1 MLDAALLRELR
12 QIVGAEHVAW
22 RQSDAEVYSYDGSL
36 AVAKPDAVVFP
47 ADTAQTAAVV
57 RLASE
62 AGVAYVPRGFGTN
75 LSGGTIASHGGLV
88 IGLTR
93 LNRILAIEPEG
104 RYAVVQAGVTNLE
117 LQQALAPRGF
127 LFAPDPAS
135 QKAATLGGN
144 LAENAGGPH
153 CVKYGVTTNHVLGV
167 TAVLPGGAV
176 LQIGGPALDPPG
188 YDLRGVL
195 VGSEGTLAV
204 VTEMTVRI
212 LPSAES
218 LLTMLVVYDDVADA
232 ARSVSAIVA
241 AGMTPATLEMMD
253 GAVIR
258 AVEASKPCGYPLDAA
273 AVLIVEVDG
282 PLAGLAQ
289 QAERIGQ
296 LCLQNGCREVR
307 KAKDAA
313 ERDLLWAGRRG
324 AFGAIARLAPSFLV
338 ADCTV
343 PRTRLP
349 DALTHVAAI
358 AQRYQLGHA
367 NVFHAGDGN
376 LHPVILFD
384 PRDPGQVQ
392 RVHRAG
398 HEIMEACVALGGTIS
413 GEHGVGTEKLDGMRL
428 VFSEDDLEFQ
438 RQLRTAFD
446 PQGLLNPGKLLPPPE
461 AVPCPPEPAP
471 PEPGD
476 DSEWAPSDVSEACD
490 IVRRAYQGRRAVLP
504 LGNGTQS
511 DFGNW
516 GASAAA
522 PLRSTRLTAV
532 TEYDPAT
539 EVVGVQAGLSLSQL
553 QATLAEHGQWL
564 PLRPPLGERRTLGG
578 IAALNA
584 CGPERLRYGAP
595 RDLLL
600 GLKFISGSGRQ
611 ISAGGRVMKNVA
623 GYDVSAGTL
632 GFITEL
638 TFRIQSVPACCVAVR
653 GGGSLEQIE
662 AAAGWLLQSK
672 LEPNFIVVLPDPA
685 QGLPMAASPSDAD
698 SVRGA
703 SGPRWQLVA
712 GFEGFRETVD
722 AQVEGCRGGLTQQ
735 GLSAAPSW
743 EYPAKAG
750 ICQGRF
756 ETLYRAPFVLRMD
769 LPPNRIVELLSN
781 WQELTRKSEL
791 LVDWGCGR
799 LTAGLADLAADAW
812 PLWHAAAAA
821 LDATVVLEKAPD
833 GFRQEQDVFG
843 PPRADWELTH
853 KIKLAL
859 DPHEILAPGRL
870 PGRR

>member
-367 NVFHAGDGN
+367 NVFHAGD
-376 LHPVILFD
+376 LW
-384 PRDPGQVQ
+384 R
-392 RVHRAG
+392 
-398 HEIMEACVALGGTIS
+398 
-413 GEHGVGTEKLDGMRL
+413 
-428 VFSEDDLEFQ
+428 
-438 RQLRTAFD
+438 
-446 PQGLLNPGKLLPPPE
+446 
-461 AVPCPPEPAP
+461 PASRW
-471 PEPGD
+471 E
-476 DSEWAPSDVSEACD
+476 APSAANTEWGRKSWTGCGWCSRRTTWSSNGSFERLS
-490 IVRRAYQGRRAVLP
+490 IRRACSIPASCCRRPRPSRAR
-504 LGNGTQS
+504 QS
-511 DFGNW
+511 RLLQNL
-516 GASAAA
+516 AMT
-522 PLRSTRLTAV
+522 RS
-532 TEYDPAT
+532 
-539 EVVGVQAGLSLSQL
+539 GL
-553 QATLAEHGQWL
+553 QATSPRLATSCAA
-564 PLRPPLGERRTLGG
+564 RTK
-578 IAALNA
+578 A
-584 CGPERLRYGAP
+584 GARCCP
-595 RDLLL
+595 WGMAR
-600 GLKFISGSGRQ
+600 SP
-611 ISAGGRVMKNVA
+611 
-623 GYDVSAGTL
+623 TL
-632 GFITEL
+632 AIG
-638 TFRIQSVPACCVAVR
+638 
-653 GGGSLEQIE
+653 
-662 AAAGWLLQSK
+662 
-672 LEPNFIVVLPDPA
+672 
-685 QGLPMAASPSDAD
+685 GLP
-698 SVRGA
+698 RR
-703 SGPRWQLVA
+703 PR
-712 GFEGFRETVD
+712 
-722 AQVEGCRGGLTQQ
+722 C
-735 GLSAAPSW
+735 
-743 EYPAKAG
+743 
-750 ICQGRF
+750 
-756 ETLYRAPFVLRMD
+756 
-769 LPPNRIVELLSN
+769 
-781 WQELTRKSEL
+781 
-791 LVDWGCGR
+791 
-799 LTAGLADLAADAW
+799 
-812 PLWHAAAAA
+812 AA
-821 LDATVVLEKAPD
+821 LDS
-833 GFRQEQDVFG
+833 
-843 PPRADWELTH
+843 
-853 KIKLAL
+853 
-859 DPHEILAPGRL
+859 
-870 PGRR
+870 RR